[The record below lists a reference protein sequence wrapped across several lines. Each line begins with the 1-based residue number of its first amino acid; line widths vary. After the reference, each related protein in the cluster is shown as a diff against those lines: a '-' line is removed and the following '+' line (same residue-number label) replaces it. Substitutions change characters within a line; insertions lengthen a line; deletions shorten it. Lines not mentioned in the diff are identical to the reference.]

1 MHLRVTEWRGVCTRA
16 GTVKVH
22 RTRELSSLQGL
33 LESLDNESRE
43 EASSGPYKWSDTEV
57 GNETREIAL

>member
-1 MHLRVTEWRGVCTRA
+1 M
-16 GTVKVH
+16 KVH

>member
-1 MHLRVTEWRGVCTRA
+1 MHSRVTEWRGVCTRV

-33 LESLDNESRE
+33 PESLDNESRE
-43 EASSGPYKWSDTEV
+43 EALAPTSGLIQRW
-57 GNETREIAL
+57 G